1 MTFIFCLRLSTYK
14 LDKAVSAKDSTSLDK
29 KIANLVRAKEKI
41 EKRGNQY
48 SFVEPIT
55 KEDLAKL
62 NFSEDLTQ
70 LKAIQRERESKQ
82 KEQVLSELT
91 AALDTK
97 VNQLESTNAQLQVE
111 KKHSEEL
118 NQSLKI
124 TLKKLSDAEIQ
135 LKIERD
141 WLAEQVEKK
150 SIEVLKTIDQ
160 LIKE

>member
-1 MTFIFCLRLSTYK
+1 LSTYK

-70 LKAIQRERESKQ
+70 LKAIQRER
-82 KEQVLSELT
+82 L
-91 AALDTK
+91 
-97 VNQLESTNAQLQVE
+97 LEDISNLLNE
-111 KKHSEEL
+111 K
-118 NQSLKI
+118 
-124 TLKKLSDAEIQ
+124 
-135 LKIERD
+135 
-141 WLAEQVEKK
+141 
-150 SIEVLKTIDQ
+150 
-160 LIKE
+160 IKELEIAHR